1 MSSRYPGFGSRQ
13 DDNESKEDFVT
24 IGTHFDPAEPTNST
38 SIVATLGKYWKQW
51 LREYS
56 CVFSGRK
63 ASKLVDLSS
72 STYGYD
78 GKRFHGA
85 FTGGFNAGFYNTVG
99 SVEGKWYLNLEE
111 EIIFLLIGWRPSE
124 FKSSRADRAEK
135 RSYEP
140 EDFMDKGVRGIAKIR
155 NTNGKIILIDL
166 VGFQWTWDQSE
177 ADQNS

>member
-38 SIVATLGKYWKQW
+38 SIVATLGKYRKQW
-51 LREYS
+51 LREYLY
-56 CVFSGRK
+56 VLSGRK

-99 SVEGKWYLNLEE
+99 SVEGKGNLRLKEE
-111 EIIFLLIGWRPSE
+111 TILFWIGWRPSE
-124 FKSSRADRAEK
+124 FKSSRGDRAEK

-140 EDFMDKGVRGIAKIR
+140 EDFMDKGVSVIDDISNTKEKI
-155 NTNGKIILIDL
+155 
-166 VGFQWTWDQSE
+166 S
-177 ADQNS
+177 